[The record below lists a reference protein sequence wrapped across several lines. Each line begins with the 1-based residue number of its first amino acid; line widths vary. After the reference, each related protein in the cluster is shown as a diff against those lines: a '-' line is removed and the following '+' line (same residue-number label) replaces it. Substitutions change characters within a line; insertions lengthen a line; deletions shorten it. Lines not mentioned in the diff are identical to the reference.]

1 MPPQIFVLLTVPSKG
16 VGTVWA
22 AQSAIS
28 ELILADLKQAEALTS
43 LSCLENEGSDGRRE
57 EVRES
62 KSQPNKQKP
71 CAYFKLERLNMN
83 PTGTGSTPCL
93 KCTFI
98 IVM

>member
-28 ELILADLKQAEALTS
+28 DLILADLKQAEALTS

-62 KSQPNKQKP
+62 KRANQTNKSP
-71 CAYFKLERLNMN
+71 ALTLNLN
-83 PTGTGSTPCL
+83 
-93 KCTFI
+93 
-98 IVM
+98 V

>member
-28 ELILADLKQAEALTS
+28 ELILADQQAEALTS

-62 KSQPNKQKP
+62 KRANQTNKSP
-71 CAYFKLERLNMN
+71 ALTLNLN
-83 PTGTGSTPCL
+83 
-93 KCTFI
+93 
-98 IVM
+98 V